1 MFMDILA
8 KKTMKAFKYQN
19 KLKIEV
25 QVKFMKMLSELL
37 DEGFSMK
44 DALDFLTLILD
55 PKKKWIPFIK
65 QRLETGER
73 LDQGMDEAGFPKW
86 VTSQIFL
93 SQEHGL
99 LAASLLSASDQL
111 DNERKKKKELLSL
124 LHYPLFLSI
133 FLVGMLLAVRFI
145 LLPNF
150 SSYQEGSSSHIAI
163 LFVYYFPHLFLVFLT
178 LLLFLVWR
186 FRKYQSAHSAMEA
199 ASKLAYFPFISTL
212 FQDFY
217 TYRFTLEWSAMMKS
231 GLQMQEI
238 TQIMQYPEV
247 SPLVQEIGKRL
258 DTHYQEGKSTSE
270 IIAPLSFL
278 SSQLTYMIQHGE
290 STGNLAKELEIFSK
304 TTFENLNQK
313 LDNIFKWI
321 QPLLF
326 IFIGFI
332 IVNIYAAMLIPMFD
346 MMEGIL

>member
-1 MFMDILA
+1 MDISA

-44 DALDFLTLILD
+44 DALDFLTLIFD
-55 PKKKWIPFIK
+55 PDKRWIPLIK
-65 QRLETGER
+65 QRLEAGDR
-73 LDQGMDEAGFPKW
+73 LDQGMGEAGFPKW
-86 VTSQIFL
+86 ITSQIFL

-99 LAASLLSASDQL
+99 LATSLLSASDQL
-111 DNERKKKKELLSL
+111 ENERKKKKELFSL
-124 LHYPLFLSI
+124 LHYPLFLTV

-150 SSYQEGSSSHIAI
+150 SAYQGGSNTSIAI
-163 LFVYYFPHLFLVFLT
+163 LFVYYFPHLFLTFLT
-178 LLLFLVWR
+178 LLLCLVWR
-186 FRKYQSAHSAMEA
+186 FRKYQFAHSATET
-199 ASKLAYFPFISTL
+199 ASKTASFPFIGTL

-258 DTHYQEGKSTSE
+258 DAYYQKGESTPE

-278 SSQLTYMIQHGE
+278 SPQLTYMIQHGE

-304 TTFENLNQK
+304 TTFEQLNQK
-313 LDNIFKWI
+313 LDNIFKWV
-321 QPLLF
+321 QPILF

>member
-1 MFMDILA
+1 MGLSV
-8 KKTMKAFKYQN
+8 KRTMKAFKSQN
-19 KLKIEV
+19 KLKIEI

-37 DEGFSMK
+37 YEGFSMK
-44 DALDFLTLILD
+44 EALDFLTLILD
-55 PKKKWIPFIK
+55 SQKKWIPIIK
-65 QRLETGER
+65 QKLEAGNP
-73 LDQGMDEAGFPKW
+73 LDQGMEEAGFPKW

-99 LAASLLSASDQL
+99 LAAALSNASEQL
-111 DNERKKKKELLSL
+111 DNERKKKQELLSL
-124 LHYPLFLSI
+124 LHYPLFLSV

-150 SSYQEGSSSHIAI
+150 ASYQDVSGSNIAI
-163 LFVYYFPHLFLVFLT
+163 LFVYYFPHLTLIFLT
-178 LLLFLVWR
+178 FIMILIWY
-186 FRKYQSAHSAMEA
+186 FRKYQENHSAIETA
-199 ASKLAYFPFISTL
+199 IKTARLPFIGVL

-231 GLQMQEI
+231 GLQMQDI

-247 SPLVQEIGKRL
+247 SPLVQEIGQKL
-258 DTHYQEGKSTSE
+258 DAYYQEGKSTSE

-278 SSQLTYMIQHGE
+278 SPQLTYMIQHGE

-304 TTFENLNQK
+304 TTFEHLNSK

-332 IVNIYAAMLIPMFD
+332 IINIYAAMLLPMFE
-346 MMEGIL
+346 MMDGIL